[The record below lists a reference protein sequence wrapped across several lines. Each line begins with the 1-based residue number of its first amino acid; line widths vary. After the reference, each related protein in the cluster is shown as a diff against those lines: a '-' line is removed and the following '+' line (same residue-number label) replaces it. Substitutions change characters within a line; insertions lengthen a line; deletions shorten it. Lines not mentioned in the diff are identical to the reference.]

1 MTARGTHQGGVH
13 LVRTN
18 GTVFGDFSAR
28 RAPSGW
34 EDRRA
39 PGCPRCFSP
48 TCTPLQAGRREQRI
62 EVVAQLLEPM
72 EHATYFA
79 ESWASADDGAGE
91 SVGRLLSRHCRAG
104 SSHAKPDSRHHATMN
119 RNSINGAGPAR
130 LDLARTGHAAW
141 RWLTAAVLVHLVVS
155 IVHGT
160 THSGRRFRCHVRRIS
175 SCSA

>member
-39 PGCPRCFSP
+39 PGCPRCFSS

-91 SVGRLLSRHCRAG
+91 SVVAPPVTALSRGVIACE
-104 SSHAKPDSRHHATMN
+104 
-119 RNSINGAGPAR
+119 AR
-130 LDLARTGHAAW
+130 
-141 RWLTAAVLVHLVVS
+141 
-155 IVHGT
+155 
-160 THSGRRFRCHVRRIS
+160 
-175 SCSA
+175 